1 MLAGSNFDTS
11 RFAAAI
17 ELDGTVQGS
26 FPFGD
31 GRELF
36 NPCKATD
43 PVIENIWRTKI
54 FKSNIF
60 VIHKVLP
67 KFTKILSHKYLEP
80 YGSYCTYAKIPSV
93 LKMAWP
99 SKAELYLKVNA

>member
-1 MLAGSNFDTS
+1 MTLPQ
-11 RFAAAI
+11 
-17 ELDGTVQGS
+17 LDRTVQGS

-36 NPCKATD
+36 NLCKATD
-43 PVIENIWRTKI
+43 SVIENIWRTKI

-67 KFTKILSHKYLEP
+67 KFTTILSHEHLEP
-80 YGSYCTYAKIPSV
+80 YGNYVVVLFCSVVTIP
-93 LKMAWP
+93 LGT
-99 SKAELYLKVNA
+99 SKEG

>member
-1 MLAGSNFDTS
+1 MGNNFDTT
-11 RFAAAI
+11 RFATAI
-17 ELDGTVQGS
+17 ELDGTVQES

-36 NPCKATD
+36 NPCKATN

-60 VIHKVLP
+60 AIHKVLP
-67 KFTKILSHKYLEP
+67 KFMKILSHKYLEP
-80 YGSYCTYAKIPSV
+80 YSIFHHKIHHEV
-93 LKMAWP
+93 
-99 SKAELYLKVNA
+99 